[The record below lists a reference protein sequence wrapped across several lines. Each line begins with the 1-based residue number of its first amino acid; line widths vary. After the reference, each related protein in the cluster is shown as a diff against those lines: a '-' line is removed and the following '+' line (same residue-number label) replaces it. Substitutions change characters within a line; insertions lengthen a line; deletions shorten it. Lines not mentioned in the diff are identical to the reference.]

1 MSAQKNL
8 NIMDELELRDM
19 SNMYVARVTFD
30 AQKNK
35 RTTGMMRFV
44 KGSDKMNKDGVMT
57 NRRDLLNIEIIK
69 LSEDAESETVDTA
82 EGSYLEKIKFQ
93 KEDEPIWTIN

>member
-30 AQKNK
+30 A
-35 RTTGMMRFV
+35 
-44 KGSDKMNKDGVMT
+44 
-57 NRRDLLNIEIIK
+57 
-69 LSEDAESETVDTA
+69 
-82 EGSYLEKIKFQ
+82 
-93 KEDEPIWTIN
+93 

>member
-1 MSAQKNL
+1 
-8 NIMDELELRDM
+8 
-19 SNMYVARVTFD
+19 
-30 AQKNK
+30 
-35 RTTGMMRFV
+35 MMRFV

-82 EGSYLEKIKFQ
+82 EGSYLEKIKF
-93 KEDEPIWTIN
+93 